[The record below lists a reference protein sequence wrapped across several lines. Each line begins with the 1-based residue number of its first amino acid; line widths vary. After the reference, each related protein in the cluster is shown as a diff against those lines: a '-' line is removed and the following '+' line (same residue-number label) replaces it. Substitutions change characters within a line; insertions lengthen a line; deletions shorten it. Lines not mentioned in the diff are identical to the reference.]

1 MDLYLK
7 HMAVA
12 NFLFIA
18 IGTAIAWWLSGH
30 DSHVTGENPKAD
42 FVRRAIRVSVT
53 CVLLTLTTLNGFAAI
68 FIFAALGFYWASCG
82 AELFTH
88 QFHKLIDPEDKRPY
102 DPKET
107 DRKLDR
113 LAKLTR
119 DGRIDEALE
128 LCGQLQRAGE
138 GSALALE
145 AAVHRLYLE
154 NLNSAEKSLLLAEIR
169 SLCERKEVE
178 QAESR
183 LKQILAGQPNNWPA
197 MLLLMRV
204 YAKDFS
210 RPENAL
216 ALLQPVGKQAGLH
229 PAFIEYARQSIDEW
243 SSKGEGQV
251 TDSSLGPDS
260 SLTPPPAA
268 VEVSIDELLKSNQ
281 LATAVE
287 SLERAIAA
295 APRNYDLWLKLAEVY
310 GVNCAD
316 LNRAG
321 KIIQKM
327 ESSSNFTPQEIQL
340 AKARLREW
348 RAGRRA

>member
-1 MDLYLK
+1 MGLYLN
-7 HMAVA
+7 HEALA

-30 DSHVTGENPKAD
+30 DHRVTGENPKAD
-42 FVRRAIRVSVT
+42 FVRRATRTGVT
-53 CVLLTLTTLNGFAAI
+53 FVLLAAATLNGFAAV
-68 FIFAALGFYWASCG
+68 FIFAALGFYWANCG

-113 LAKLTR
+113 LAQLTR
-119 DGRIDEALE
+119 EGRMNEALD
-128 LCGQLQRAGE
+128 LCSQLQQAGE

-145 AAVHRLYLE
+145 AVVHRLYLE
-154 NLNSAEKSLLLAEIR
+154 NLNSAETSPLLAEIR
-169 SLCERKEVE
+169 SLCERK
-178 QAESR
+178 QFDPAESR
-183 LKQILAGQPNNWPA
+183 LKQILAAQPSNWPA

-204 YAKDFS
+204 YAKDLS
-210 RPENAL
+210 QPDKAI
-216 ALLQPVGKQAGLH
+216 ALLQPVGNQLRLH
-229 PAFIEYARQSIDEW
+229 PAFAEYARKSIDEW
-243 SSKGEGQV
+243 SSKGKGRAADASRVAVE
-251 TDSSLGPDS
+251 SH
-260 SLTPPPAA
+260 PPPAA
-268 VEVSIDELLKSNQ
+268 VEVSIDDLLKNNQ
-281 LATAVE
+281 LSTAVE
-287 SLERAIAA
+287 SLEISITE
-295 APRNYDLWLKLAEVY
+295 APKNFDLWLKLAEVY

-340 AKARLREW
+340 AKTKLREW
-348 RAGRRA
+348 REGRRL